1 MTKEGIIRQIM
12 NILDYA
18 MMIEDGLDVRY
29 EYTGTKVVIILDNW
43 GGLKDSDKIEMLMAR
58 VFNKATQ

>member
-12 NILDYA
+12 NLLDYA
-18 MMIEDGLDVRY
+18 MMVDGNLDVRY

-43 GGLKDSDKIEMLMAR
+43 AGLRDSDKIEMLMAR
-58 VFNKATQ
+58 VFNKAEQ

>member
-12 NILDYA
+12 NLLDYA
-18 MMIEDGLDVRY
+18 MMVDGDLDVRY

-43 GGLKDSDKIEMLMAR
+43 CGLKDADKIEMLMAR

>member
-12 NILDYA
+12 NLLDYA
-18 MMIEDGLDVRY
+18 MMVEDGLDVRY

-43 GGLKDSDKIEMLMAR
+43 YGLKDADKIEMLMAR
-58 VFNKATQ
+58 VFNKAEQ